1 MARINSLSDFLNDV
15 SSAIKQK
22 LGDDKP
28 IPASQFDTKIAEIET
43 KGNYQQKSV
52 TISNNGTRIFTPDAN
67 YDAIE
72 QIEITT
78 NVPTLQLQTKAV
90 EITSNGNIS
99 ILPDTNYDGMTQVNL
114 TINVPQES
122 GSGDVKLFDTVEH
135 MQADSTAQE
144 GDMAIVYREELVP
157 ITEDSEFDSC
167 IFPNTVVLDE
177 PFTDDIF
184 WYFVATDP
192 TVRCDGTVSLTSSSF
207 DLYETFSG
215 LEIQYTS
222 EDGITYTRTDG
233 GEELQSFGTTIKY
246 EKEYTESE
254 GQFWNNVYGNFM
266 KIGGSYFEGLYR
278 YGDTTPEDLVNCKKL
293 SMNEDDIKTI
303 LIPENIIDI
312 SENINCGVFATELA
326 IENNPKYNY
335 KYYNIK
341 SGYILATSL
350 IFRIIRNGSGV
361 YKLGV
366 NNKNA
371 SSTDKY
377 RVIHI
382 LNGEID
388 SDVTYQNTN
397 VNDWVVIA
405 DVSNYNWNSSNSSL
419 TLPDIN
425 SCYHFIINK
434 GKVQLQPDVIEIDG
448 DFPANVLNGTS
459 DYTNF
464 PITVPQYIKI
474 PI

>member
-1 MARINSLSDFLNDV
+1 M
-15 SSAIKQK
+15 
-22 LGDDKP
+22 
-28 IPASQFDTKIAEIET
+28 
-43 KGNYQQKSV
+43 
-52 TISNNGTRIFTPDAN
+52 
-67 YDAIE
+67 
-72 QIEITT
+72 
-78 NVPTLQLQTKAV
+78 
-90 EITSNGNIS
+90 S
-99 ILPDTNYDGMTQVNL
+99 ILIENLRGIQTARDNMQNAFANKGVIVTKDIRTYANAITNIPSGGGG
-114 TINVPQES
+114 S

-135 MQADSTAQE
+135 MQADPNPQE
-144 GDMAIVYREELVP
+144 GDMAIVYREETQP

-167 IFPNTVVLDE
+167 IFPKTVILDE
-177 PFTDDIF
+177 AFTDEIYS
-184 WYFVATDP
+184 YFISTNTSYKFDAS
-192 TVRCDGTVSLTSSSF
+192 VSLTSSSF
-207 DLYETFSG
+207 EFSE
-215 LEIQYTS
+215 LFSSLTIQYTS
-222 EDGITYTRTDG
+222 EDGITYIRTDS
-233 GEELQSFGTTIKY
+233 GEELQEFGTTIKY
-246 EKEYTESE
+246 DKEHTEDD
-254 GQFWNNVYGNFM
+254 GQSWNNVYGNFI

-293 SMNEDDIKTI
+293 SMNEDDMKTI
-303 LIPENIIDI
+303 LIPENIINI

-341 SGYILATSL
+341 SGYILATNL
-350 IFRIIRNGSGV
+350 IFRIVRNASGV

-405 DVSNYNWNSSNSSL
+405 DVSNYNWNSSNSSS

-425 SCYHFIINK
+425 GCYHFIINK
-434 GKVQLQPDVIEIDG
+434 GKVQLQADVIEIDS
-448 DFPANVLNGTS
+448 DFPANILNGTS

-474 PI
+474 KP

>member
-78 NVPTLQLQTKAV
+78 DVPTPQLQTKAV

-99 ILPDTNYDGMTQVNL
+99 VLPDTNYDGMTQVNL

-144 GDMAIVYREELVP
+144 GDMAIVYREETQP

-167 IFPNTVVLDE
+167 IFPKTVILDE
-177 PFTDDIF
+177 AFTDEIYS
-184 WYFVATDP
+184 YFISTNTSYKFDASVNLTP
-192 TVRCDGTVSLTSSSF
+192 SSFEFSELFSSLT
-207 DLYETFSG
+207 
-215 LEIQYTS
+215 IQYTS
-222 EDGITYTRTDG
+222 EDGITYTRTDS
-233 GEELQSFGTTIKY
+233 GEELQEFGTTIKY
-246 EKEYTESE
+246 DKESTEND
-254 GQFWNNVYGNFM
+254 GQSWNNVYENFM
-266 KIGGSYFEGLYR
+266 KIGGSYFEGLYK

-293 SMNEDDIKTI
+293 SMNEDDMKTI
-303 LIPENIIDI
+303 LIPENIINI
-312 SENINCGVFATELA
+312 SENINCGVFATELG

-350 IFRIIRNGSGV
+350 TFRIVRNASGV

-405 DVSNYNWNSSNSSL
+405 DTSSANWNSSNSSS

-425 SCYHFIINK
+425 GCYHFIINK
-434 GKVQLQPDVIEIDG
+434 GKVQLQADVIEIDS

-474 PI
+474 KP